1 MSYVTTHLELCARL
15 IYARIVDAVTKS
27 EVEAVFHPAIENL
40 RLTRVLAALADPA
53 RLAIVRALDRTE
65 GTEGT
70 ACVDVWHEAGITVG
84 KSTFSHHQRVLREAG
99 IIHVRV
105 QGTRRNLSLRRDCLD
120 KQFPGLLDSI
130 LRTPD
135 DLLE

>member
-1 MSYVTTHLELCARL
+1 MDVVTNSGA
-15 IYARIVDAVTKS
+15 
-27 EVEAVFHPAIENL
+27 EAVFHPATEDL

-65 GTEGT
+65 GL
-70 ACVDVWHEAGITVG
+70 ACVDLSHEAGITVA

-99 IIHVRV
+99 IIYVRV
-105 QGTRRNLSLRRDCLD
+105 QGTRRNLSLRRGCLD
-120 KQFPGLLDSI
+120 KQFPGLLDSV
-130 LRTPD
+130 LRTPE